1 MVAGHILQLRRM
13 TNLSNKT
20 KKRKEGN
27 ESQMLCEGVLLA
39 DEFYEKKENRLLTLL
54 IKGFI
59 VYLLT
64 MGGLGFYLS
73 TLNVEYNEVLCH
85 LVVLVMAFVCAMLYY
100 RLLVENTG
108 YFIMIVIFGFLV
120 YVLKDYINSG
130 FYAVVNL
137 SVNNAA
143 QYFNVDIQRI
153 YTERIA
159 NRYQTVTFFVIFL
172 GVVLDI
178 LLNVY
183 ISRRM
188 QYVTAFC
195 IVMFLNLIPLYMVL
209 EPNLLYA
216 GMVLVGI
223 SLAVVFKSS
232 RHYSP
237 QVSVKRSNVIFAPRT
252 ISKRKKI
259 SELFYV
265 YDAKALFQAGIITTI
280 TVIALIIGVNA
291 IWPKDSFNVGY
302 EMNKYKRLTNAGVST
317 FFVDGF
323 EGLFSQSEDV
333 GGLNSGSLGNVSSV
347 RLDHKTDL
355 VVQLTPFDYGRV
367 YLRNYVGQEYMP
379 YENSWFT
386 ADIKIFSNV
395 SPEAKAL
402 ERSYDEKSE
411 YSARGVMKI
420 RVVDPIVEYGVPYYY
435 KNIKRIYE
443 APPNETD
450 LYSIEYYP
458 SFASSDAVLKKEDY
472 NGYMPYTAADLYVPD
487 ENVKTIAKFVK
498 DNKIEG
504 SKEEIVEAVIDYFSE
519 NIPYTVRP
527 GKVPK
532 NKDFVNYFLE
542 EGRKGYC
549 SYFASAAVLIYR
561 YLGIPARYVE
571 GYALDYMQLATG
583 ELVEGEQYE
592 DYYDGYSELG
602 KTALVEVNVTDAD
615 AHAWVEVYFKDKG
628 WQVVEVTPAGTSED
642 VDDDFWSLFS
652 DTFDNGDEETV
663 DDGGIGLVNWEG
675 PKKFLRFIGYF
686 IVCFIAIVFISFLLF
701 RGRKYIVY
709 LVKYCRSNTNDKL
722 ILKYSGICK
731 KISKRDEIFRTKIN
745 YRDQIEYL
753 SDGHRTKKC
762 DLEYLRNNTENV
774 IFILE
779 KAGFSN
785 VELTGKEIRTVVA
798 WLKMAT

>member
-1 MVAGHILQLRRM
+1 
-13 TNLSNKT
+13 
-20 KKRKEGN
+20 
-27 ESQMLCEGVLLA
+27 
-39 DEFYEKKENRLLTLL
+39 
-54 IKGFI
+54 
-59 VYLLT
+59 
-64 MGGLGFYLS
+64 
-73 TLNVEYNEVLCH
+73 
-85 LVVLVMAFVCAMLYY
+85 
-100 RLLVENTG
+100 
-108 YFIMIVIFGFLV
+108 
-120 YVLKDYINSG
+120 
-130 FYAVVNL
+130 
-137 SVNNAA
+137 
-143 QYFNVDIQRI
+143 
-153 YTERIA
+153 
-159 NRYQTVTFFVIFL
+159 
-172 GVVLDI
+172 
-178 LLNVY
+178 
-183 ISRRM
+183 
-188 QYVTAFC
+188 
-195 IVMFLNLIPLYMVL
+195 
-209 EPNLLYA
+209 
-216 GMVLVGI
+216 
-223 SLAVVFKSS
+223 
-232 RHYSP
+232 
-237 QVSVKRSNVIFAPRT
+237 
-252 ISKRKKI
+252 
-259 SELFYV
+259 
-265 YDAKALFQAGIITTI
+265 
-280 TVIALIIGVNA
+280 
-291 IWPKDSFNVGY
+291 
-302 EMNKYKRLTNAGVST
+302 
-317 FFVDGF
+317 
-323 EGLFSQSEDV
+323 
-333 GGLNSGSLGNVSSV
+333 
-347 RLDHKTDL
+347 
-355 VVQLTPFDYGRV
+355 
-367 YLRNYVGQEYMP
+367 
-379 YENSWFT
+379 
-386 ADIKIFSNV
+386 
-395 SPEAKAL
+395 
-402 ERSYDEKSE
+402 
-411 YSARGVMKI
+411 
-420 RVVDPIVEYGVPYYY
+420 
-435 KNIKRIYE
+435 
-443 APPNETD
+443 
-450 LYSIEYYP
+450 
-458 SFASSDAVLKKEDY
+458 
-472 NGYMPYTAADLYVPD
+472 MPYTAADLYVPD